1 MAKAIVKAKADQKAV
16 DLEMSLKTKKAS
28 KTKKLL
34 KKATKKVKK
43 AITLKHKNF
52 KTSSPH
58 RLVKP
63 GAMKKPSTKP
73 VQAKKKAVVN

>member
-1 MAKAIVKAKADQKAV
+1 
-16 DLEMSLKTKKAS
+16 
-28 KTKKLL
+28 
-34 KKATKKVKK
+34 VKK

-63 GAMKKPSTKP
+63 GVMKKPSAKP
-73 VQAKKKAVVN
+73 VQAKKKAVVHKVKVTKKKAAVVKSTPKAVVGTKK